1 MSGSYSLTFPP
12 FRLDVTDGRLW
23 RGAECVP
30 VRHKTLAVLRYLIEH
45 RDRVVSRDELSQAI
59 WPGRFRTDAAPKQ
72 CILELRKVLGD
83 TPHQPQFIATF
94 GRHGYQFV
102 GLVETESDLLAELAG
117 VDPDQPDSVRRSYCV
132 GRQAASDRLHAAWE
146 HARTGRPHSVLL
158 LGPAGIGK
166 TTLAETFLQQI
177 DAGRGWVA
185 RGQCVEHHGTS
196 ESYLPLLDA
205 LGSLAR
211 GRWRNRLITVL
222 DRHAP
227 LWLLRLPALIPPGGD
242 AALRRRVR
250 DADGARMSREL
261 TGALEALTDAEPG
274 ILVLEDLQWA
284 APATLEWLNAW
295 TLRRGAARLLLLAT
309 WRTGEGGV
317 KRVGNHWAPGL
328 LNEWRRRPTVTLLP
342 VEELDSTA
350 VADYLLARFADAG
363 LGSRLAPVLYRRSG
377 GYPLLMEAL
386 VEQWLADGFLTPCA
400 ETWRLAAD
408 PAILARGI
416 PLAGRALIEKRLAGL
431 RFDERQT
438 LEAAS
443 VLGAEFTTALLTL
456 VLDCDRDAQE
466 RRCAA
471 LAGRYGLLREA
482 GLSLEPDETVAT
494 RYVFHHELYRE
505 VLYEQLSA
513 GRRGLLHQRAGQY
526 LETVHAGRTDGIAA
540 ALAVH
545 IEQGYHPPQASRSDR
560 LAH

>member
-1 MSGSYSLTFPP
+1 MSGSYSLIFPP

-23 RGAECVP
+23 RDAECVP

-59 WPGRFRTDAAPKQ
+59 WPGRFGTDAAPKQ

-83 TPHQPQFIATF
+83 IPHQPRFIATF
-94 GRHGYQFV
+94 GRHGYRFV
-102 GLVETESDLLAELAG
+102 GLVEAEFDPLAE
-117 VDPDQPDSVRRSYCV
+117 PDGGAPDRPDSVRRSYCV
-132 GRQAASDRLHAAWE
+132 GREAALDRLRAAWE

-166 TTLAETFLQQI
+166 TTLAETFLQRI
-177 DAGRGWVA
+177 DARRGWAA
-185 RGQCVEHHGTS
+185 RGQCIEHYG
-196 ESYLPLLDA
+196 EGEPYLPLLDA

-222 DRHAP
+222 DRQAP

-250 DADGARMSREL
+250 DTDGARMPREL
-261 TGALEALTDAEPG
+261 TGTLEALTDAEPG

-284 APATLEWLNAW
+284 PPATLEWLNAW
-295 TLRRGAARLLLLAT
+295 TLRRGDARLLLMAT

-328 LNEWRRRPTVTLLP
+328 LNEWWRRPTVTLLP
-342 VEELDSTA
+342 LEELDPTA

-363 LGSRLAPVLYRRSG
+363 LVSRLAPVLYRRSG

-386 VEQWLADGFLTPCA
+386 VEQWLARGFLTPCA
-400 ETWRLAAD
+400 EAWRLAAD
-408 PAILARGI
+408 PATLARGI

-443 VLGAEFTTALLTL
+443 VLGVEFTTALLAV
-456 VLDCDRDAQE
+456 VLDCDHDAQE

-471 LAGRYGLLREA
+471 LAGRYGLLREV
-482 GLSLEPDETVAT
+482 GLSLDPDETVAT
-494 RYVFHHELYRE
+494 RYAFHHELYRE
-505 VLYEQLSA
+505 VIYAQLSA
-513 GRRGLLHQRAGQY
+513 GRRGLLHRRAGQY
-526 LETVHAGRTDGIAA
+526 LETVRAGRTDASAA
-540 ALAVH
+540 ALAIHV
-545 IEQGYHPPQASRSDR
+545 ERGRHPSPASRSDR